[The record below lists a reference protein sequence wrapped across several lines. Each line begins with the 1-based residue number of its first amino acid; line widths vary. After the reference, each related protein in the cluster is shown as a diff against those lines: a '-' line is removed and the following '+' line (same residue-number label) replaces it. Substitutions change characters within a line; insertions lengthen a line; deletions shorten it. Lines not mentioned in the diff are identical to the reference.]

1 MEITFDDARKRLKQI
16 RWMDNEIDALIADK
30 KGYMDL
36 ATKTTST
43 TDGAG
48 IHGSGE
54 NDKMASIIAKI
65 ADMENEIYARIDRL
79 VDYKKQISWIVQQI
93 EDKECQKIITLKFFR
108 YMQMT
113 DVAKAMNMDR
123 STVYRKYNKGIEE
136 VRRILS
142 ESDKK

>member
-1 MEITFDDARKRLKQI
+1 MEISFDEARKKLKRI
-16 RWMDNEIDALIADK
+16 RWMDNEIDALIEDK

-43 TDGAG
+43 TDSDGV
-48 IHGSGE
+48 HGSGE

-65 ADMENEIYARIDRL
+65 ADIENEIYARIDTL
-79 VDYKKQISWIVQQI
+79 VDYKKKISLIVQQI

-136 VRRILS
+136 VRKILS

>member
-1 MEITFDDARKRLKQI
+1 
-16 RWMDNEIDALIADK
+16 
-30 KGYMDL
+30 MDL

-79 VDYKKQISWIVQQI
+79 VDYKNRYLGSYNR
-93 EDKECQKIITLKFFR
+93 LK
-108 YMQMT
+108 T
-113 DVAKAMNMDR
+113 R
-123 STVYRKYNKGIEE
+123 SARRSLLLNFSGIC
-136 VRRILS
+136 
-142 ESDKK
+142 K

>member
-1 MEITFDDARKRLKQI
+1 
-16 RWMDNEIDALIADK
+16 MDQR
-30 KGYMDL
+30 
-36 ATKTTST
+36 
-43 TDGAG
+43 
-48 IHGSGE
+48 

>member
-1 MEITFDDARKRLKQI
+1 
-16 RWMDNEIDALIADK
+16 
-30 KGYMDL
+30 
-36 ATKTTST
+36 
-43 TDGAG
+43 
-48 IHGSGE
+48 
-54 NDKMASIIAKI
+54 MASIIAKI